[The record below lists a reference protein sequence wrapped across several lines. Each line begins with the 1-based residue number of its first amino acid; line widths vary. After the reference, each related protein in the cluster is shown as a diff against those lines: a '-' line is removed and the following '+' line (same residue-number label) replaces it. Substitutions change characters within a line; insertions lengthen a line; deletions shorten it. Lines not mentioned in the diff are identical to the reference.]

1 MCNYVKGYRA
11 QKTWHDLQVGLYMS
25 AGNNERHITNV
36 REKMVRFEVKK

>member
-25 AGNNERHITNV
+25 AGNNERHN
-36 REKMVRFEVKK
+36 KCQGKNGEV